1 MPQFRKE
8 QLNLLSAN
16 WSTYTY
22 SAAAG
27 DTFTD
32 LPAGF
37 ESSTVTQVS
46 GGETSGPTRG
56 IVTSAPDNYIKLR
69 LEQDG
74 SSLVNNGVIF
84 GRLTYLSGVYTL
96 TYYVLSGGS
105 EVSATLPGSGIY
117 NVTMLFPEVM
127 KLEEIPSNSTITF
140 AQSEALGGS
149 GAIIIPDGG
158 NISGTYASDVFCEG
172 NANIVGNLW
181 VKGDLIVDGDLINSD
196 GYSASIAGDLR
207 AVNLNFDRADTSQP
221 QGNLN
226 VGGDLLFSENMYY
239 RPTAVGT
246 VDLTVNGNII
256 GGSSIG
262 SEMNCN
268 GYEDTNGLNVFVGGN
283 LIVGYLDVSGGDAD
297 SIGAGNGGTI
307 FVRGDLNVT
316 IYLSSSGGD
325 SAAGLNAG
333 NAGEIIVYGNLS
345 NSYNSGFF
353 GSVLLLD
360 GGDSIGADASAGNG
374 GTLTVF
380 GNANLR
386 YCDMVGGYCDSSIES
401 NNSGQGGSVNIFGS
415 AVAYSLD
422 VSGGDR
428 GGTLTAE
435 GSATPPHAGSIFIQ
449 GNLTSY
455 DAIGGTGGTIS
466 SSNFAPS
473 FAGDGAVV
481 SVEGDCN
488 AETILVSGGDFIFSS
503 SLSYGAGN
511 AGDFDVGGNLYCG
524 NIYADGGNCSS
535 GTNAGNGADISILGS
550 ANCYFIFMPGGNA
563 TESSAGDAGYL
574 EIRGNFLCSEI
585 SIYGGSCDSSVE
597 THNAGLGGYIECDS
611 FNVDNFSIYGG
622 TRSGATTVSYA
633 SQQPNAGSIL
643 VRGDFHCEGWA
654 ECFGGDVITDEPN
667 ALGGDGANID
677 IFGSA
682 YMATLQAQGGNC
694 DLNRGGNGGNISIV
708 SGNLNISNQ
717 FLINGGDSSYNS
729 FGGGN
734 GGSLSVNGNLNG
746 NIDLFAKGGVGTD
759 APGGSGGTIQI
770 KGNVNL
776 QELDV
781 SGGSSVST
789 DGSYSAGNGGSITI
803 QGNSNIEEASFFGG
817 EGTQASGGNGGNFY
831 IYGMA
836 NSIFVIGFGGNC
848 DSDYETN
855 RAGTG
860 GSVFAQS
867 AVFYNVDVS
876 GGNRF
881 GTLSSSGSQ
890 LPADSGNIQINGSIT
905 AMDIYANGGA
915 INTLNFAPSSAGS
928 GGNIQIG
935 GVVNVSSDIDL
946 YGGDASVGNAGDGG
960 TLNVPYGNVITEG
973 INASGGQSSQGSG
986 GDGGGIYCTFS
997 DVGGVIYLDGGDSVN
1012 GNGGNAGEI
1021 YASSIRAFISL
1032 SGGNCDSSD
1041 ENHVAGNGGYIAC
1054 INLDGTDVYIDGGDR
1069 SGSLVSSGSVLVGPS
1084 AGSVNVNGQ
1093 VNLLYLYGRGG
1104 DVTTNLKCAPG
1115 GNGAEVLIGLG
1126 NTVSSA
1132 NIAFINI
1139 SGGDSNGYD
1148 GGASGQLKS
1157 TGSAVISEEL
1167 LAVGGISYPSLDA
1180 AAARNG
1186 MGPALVQFSG
1196 GVTARYVT
1204 LQDGYGSGSPP
1215 LNTGS
1220 TEVILRLAG
1229 SCTFHTLDMT
1239 SRQGFILPHN
1249 DDSTPASV
1257 IFKVQNMPDKSTLN
1271 VPEFTDLLRSNTSDI
1286 SSDLEDSVFISGQAN
1301 WYKLTGTAI

>member
-22 SAAAG
+22 SATAG
-27 DTFTD
+27 DAFTD
-32 LPAGF
+32 LPVGF
-37 ESSTVTQVS
+37 ESSTITQVS

-56 IVTSAPDNYIKLR
+56 IVTIAPNNYIKLR

-105 EVSATLPGSGIY
+105 EVAATLPGSGIY

-127 KLEEIPSNSTITF
+127 KFEEIPANSTITF

-196 GYSASIAGDLR
+196 GYSASITGDLR
-207 AVNLNFDRADTSQP
+207 AVNLNFDRVDTSQP

-239 RPTAVGT
+239 RPTAGGT

-268 GYEDTNGLNVFVGGN
+268 GYEDTNGLNIFAGGN

-307 FVRGDLNVT
+307 FVRGDLKVT

-325 SAAGLNAG
+325 ATAGLNAG
-333 NAGEIIVYGNLS
+333 NAGEVIVYGNLS

-401 NNSGQGGSVNIFGS
+401 HSSGLGGSVNIFGS
-415 AVAYSLD
+415 VVTYTLD

-428 GGTLTAE
+428 GGVLTAE
-435 GSATPPHAGSIFIQ
+435 GSAASPDAGSIFIQ

-455 DAIGGTGGTIS
+455 DATGGTGGTIS

-473 FAGDGAVV
+473 FAGNGAVI

-535 GTNAGNGADISILGS
+535 GTNAGNGADISVLGS

-633 SQQPNAGSIL
+633 SQQPNAGSVL

-667 ALGGDGANID
+667 ALGGNGANID
-677 IFGSA
+677 IFGNAYSYVLSA
-682 YMATLQAQGGNC
+682 YGGYC
-694 DLNRGGNGGNISIV
+694 ELNRGGNGGTITVGSGSLSINNAIS
-708 SGNLNISNQ
+708 LY
-717 FLINGGDSSYNS
+717 GGDSVSNA
-729 FGGGN
+729 FGGGD
-734 GGSLSVNGNLNG
+734 GGQVSVNGNLNG
-746 NIDLFAKGGVGTD
+746 NINFYIQGGAGTD
-759 APGGSGGTIQI
+759 APGGAGGTIQV

-776 QELDV
+776 VEVNL
-781 SGGSSVST
+781 SGGDSTST
-789 DGSYSAGNGGSITI
+789 DGSYSAGPGGSITVN
-803 QGNSNIEEASFFGG
+803 GNLHLDSLDIFGG
-817 EGTQASGGNGGNFY
+817 QGVQASAGNGGTAAS
-831 IYGMA
+831 YGHA
-836 NSIFVIGFGGNC
+836 NVGFVNAFGGNC
-848 DSDYETN
+848 NSNYETN
-855 RAGTG
+855 RAGSG
-860 GSVFAQS
+860 GSVFIKS
-867 AVFYNVDVS
+867 GVFWNVDVS
-876 GGNRF
+876 GGNRT
-881 GTLSSSGSQ
+881 GTLSSSGSMT
-890 LPADSGNIQINGSIT
+890 PANSGDINASSFVT

-915 INTLNFAPSSAGS
+915 INTSGFAPSAAGS
-928 GGNIQIG
+928 GGNIEIG
-935 GVVNVSSDIDL
+935 GVVNVYSDIDL

-997 DVGGVIYLDGGDSVN
+997 DVGGVIYVDGGDSVN
-1012 GNGGNAGEI
+1012 GNGGDAGTV
-1021 YASSIRAFISL
+1021 YAAGIRAFISL
-1032 SGGNCDSSD
+1032 SGGNCNSSN
-1041 ENHVAGNGGYIAC
+1041 ETHVAGNGGDISCNYLIA
-1054 INLDGTDVYIDGGDR
+1054 TDVYIDGGDR
-1069 SGSLVSSGSVLVGPS
+1069 TGSLSSPGSTIAGPS
-1084 AGSVNVNGQ
+1084 AGTLNVSGNSSSVYA
-1093 VNLLYLYGRGG
+1093 LFGRGG
-1104 DVTTNLKCAPG
+1104 TVDTDYSSAPG
-1115 GNGAEVLIGLG
+1115 GNGAEV
-1126 NTVSSA
+1126 NFESSA
-1132 NIAFINI
+1132 INFSYINI
-1139 SGGDSNGYD
+1139 NGGDSNGLD
-1148 GGASGQLKS
+1148 GGAAGQLIT
-1157 TGSAVISEEL
+1157 TGPTSIDNEF
-1167 LAVGGISYPSLDA
+1167 LAVGGISYSSLDA
-1180 AAARNG
+1180 SAARNG
-1186 MGPALVQFSG
+1186 MGPELVQFSG

-1215 LNTGS
+1215 LNTSS

-1229 SCTFHTLDMT
+1229 HCTFHTLDMT
-1239 SRQGFILPHN
+1239 SRQGFILPYN
-1249 DDSTPASV
+1249 DDSAPASV
-1257 IFKVQNMPDKSTLN
+1257 MFKAQNMPDKSTLN
-1271 VPEFTDLLRSNTSDI
+1271 IPEFTDLLRSNTSDI